1 MQGDVTGD
9 GYINNKDLAR
19 LKAYLADDT
28 VEMVVEAAD
37 VAGSNGVLD
46 GYINNK
52 DYARIKRYC
61 ADPEGVQFD
70 K

>member
-1 MQGDVTGD
+1 M
-9 GYINNKDLAR
+9 
-19 LKAYLADDT
+19 KAKKKPVDAI
-28 VEMVVEAAD
+28 EAAD